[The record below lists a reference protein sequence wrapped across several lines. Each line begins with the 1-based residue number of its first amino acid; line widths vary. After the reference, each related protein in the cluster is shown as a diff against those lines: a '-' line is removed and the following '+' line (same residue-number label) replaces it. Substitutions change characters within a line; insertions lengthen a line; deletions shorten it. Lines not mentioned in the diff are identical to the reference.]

1 MNLSPLNNNIN
12 IQQKDPNVIKE
23 KMNNIGQMEDDKKLM
38 EVCRD
43 FESIFVQMMLK
54 EMRNT
59 IHEDGFVEKSQGT
72 KIFEEMHMEELAKE
86 MTKGDNSIG
95 IAKMMYEQFKRR
107 V

>member
-1 MNLSPLNNNIN
+1 MDLSPINTTNI
-12 IQQKDPNVIKE
+12 QKDPNIIKD
-23 KMNNIGQMEDDKKLM
+23 KMENLREVQDNKKLM
-38 EVCRD
+38 DTCRE

-59 IHEDGFVEKSQGT
+59 VHEDGIIEKSQGT

-95 IAKMMYEQFKRR
+95 IAKMMYEQFKRNR
-107 V
+107 